1 MLMRIDPLE
10 QYARLRKQLTD
21 EKAQLQTRLAEINA
35 VLSPEDVSVPSSSL
49 DTVATESFTLVPAA
63 TRRGRKPR
71 GTNAVSMREAVLKAL
86 ANGPLAR
93 KELVKAVEA
102 VGYVFT
108 SKNPL
113 NSVGSVLY
121 SKNSPIKNRGGKY
134 YLPGRA
140 ATEASPNNE
149 EVQAPAKKK
158 KRRMSAAGRARI
170 AAAARAMWAKRK
182 AGK

>member
-1 MLMRIDPLE
+1 MKIDPLE

-49 DTVATESFTLVPAA
+49 DTVATESLESTIVPAA

-71 GTNAVSMREAVLKAL
+71 GSNAVSMREAVLKAL

-158 KRRMSAAGRARI
+158 KRRMSATGRARI